1 MLDNLRDDANASPF
15 FDDDDEL
22 PDFLDEEEEKQQAAK
37 PQGDSLAFLKPIMV
51 LTPVQ
56 RFILAALLFMTV
68 CIIGSMFLLVT
79 GKFSVF

>member
-1 MLDNLRDDANASPF
+1 MLDNLRDDASSSY

-22 PDFLDEEEEKQQAAK
+22 PDFLDEEEEAPAAK
-37 PQGDSLAFLKPIMV
+37 SQGDSLAFLKPVMV

-56 RFILAALLFMTV
+56 RLILAALLFMTV

-79 GKFSVF
+79 GRFSIF